1 MSELVNTVEK
11 FISDLFGNE
20 NIINVISILVVAYTT
35 YRVTKYNISKP
46 NILKIKQLQLESVY
60 LPLFRLLDKMPL
72 NPSTQEIVHYQEE
85 ISKILNEHYL
95 LVFPQLHELNE
106 NLKVLISLDKSPEKI
121 LKHIKHQVSTDYELL
136 KKSLGYPSS
145 NFHDIFIRMT
155 CKQKGEFIMKYVNE
169 LWIAGALPVI
179 IVFIEYFQ
187 KRWSV
192 SLLYI
197 GMIVIYIFFA
207 VIVFVVG
214 KIVKNM
220 SD

>member
-95 LVFPQLHELNE
+95 LVFP
-106 NLKVLISLDKSPEKI
+106 
-121 LKHIKHQVSTDYELL
+121 
-136 KKSLGYPSS
+136 
-145 NFHDIFIRMT
+145 
-155 CKQKGEFIMKYVNE
+155 
-169 LWIAGALPVI
+169 
-179 IVFIEYFQ
+179 
-187 KRWSV
+187 
-192 SLLYI
+192 
-197 GMIVIYIFFA
+197 
-207 VIVFVVG
+207 
-214 KIVKNM
+214 
-220 SD
+220 